1 MKQSLIFGAE
11 LSEFG
16 FPILPAVNVSPTD
29 TIDFRESL
37 SRTLSNYANKSV
49 NFYLHDE
56 KFESVWNSPDRY
68 IDHFRAF
75 DCILGLDYSIDTQM
89 PLVMQMWNKYRN
101 HALDYYFSHSGI
113 RVIPNINILPEQCWP
128 WCWQGLP
135 EQSTLCCSTNGR
147 VKSKAARL
155 EFCRCFAEMERQL
168 NPFRVIL
175 VGHEIPEL
183 QPQSEIIYLKS
194 RNQRMKEAF
203 NDGNKH

>member
-16 FPILPAVNVSPTD
+16 FPILPAVNLSPND
-29 TIDFRESL
+29 TVDFRESL
-37 SRTLSNYANKSV
+37 SRTLSNHADKSV

-101 HALDYYFSHSGI
+101 HA
-113 RVIPNINILPEQCWP
+113 
-128 WCWQGLP
+128 
-135 EQSTLCCSTNGR
+135 
-147 VKSKAARL
+147 
-155 EFCRCFAEMERQL
+155 
-168 NPFRVIL
+168 
-175 VGHEIPEL
+175 
-183 QPQSEIIYLKS
+183 
-194 RNQRMKEAF
+194 
-203 NDGNKH
+203 